1 VEMNSF
7 NHYAYGAV
15 GDWMYR
21 NIAGIAPASPGYRSI
36 TMAPRIG
43 GGLTSGGGKLD
54 SPYGDIVTAWR
65 VDAGILE
72 LDVTVP
78 VNTTAHVVIPSP
90 DASTVTEG
98 GKALG
103 AIEGAGAVTHD
114 GHGTH
119 VTIGSGK
126 YVFRVPFTVP
136 AT

>member
-1 VEMNSF
+1 
-7 NHYAYGAV
+7 
-15 GDWMYR
+15 
-21 NIAGIAPASPGYRSI
+21 
-36 TMAPRIG
+36 MAPRIG

-72 LDVTVP
+72 LDVTIP
-78 VNTTAHVVIPSP
+78 VNTTAHVVIPSS

-98 GKALG
+98 GKALA

-126 YVFRVPFTVP
+126 YVFRVPFAVP